1 MKNVRLFSIS
11 ALVALCAVMFSGCLS
26 PEAEF
31 PGFQPGETY
40 TPKIGVTYYPFI
52 RKMKRLARP
61 IPDYQGWT
69 DERMSRDLRRM
80 QESGVNWVIPVVDLT
95 ELNEFAMQRLQRF
108 IAIRNELGPKM
119 PQISFCLESEDYR
132 EQQMLAFLGWLTQPD
147 LLGQQALL
155 HWQGKVLLILG
166 KGLENCT
173 SHHPALAFRRTTP
186 YARQWLWQAPASP
199 DQQLALSPNGEQ
211 IFIQAGLV
219 DRAQSPKRGSI
230 VWLTPR
236 KKGKTLRNALWQ
248 AASLRAPF
256 ICIASW
262 NDFESGDFIEP
273 NSLDGEHLFRT
284 LTQET
289 GRIQQR

>member
-1 MKNVRLFSIS
+1 MS
-11 ALVALCAVMFSGCLS
+11 ALLPLCAVVFSGCLS
-26 PEAEF
+26 PEASF

-40 TPKIGVTYYPFI
+40 TPTIGVTYHPFI

-61 IPDYQGWT
+61 IPDYRGWT

-80 QESGVNWVIPVVDLT
+80 QESGVNWVIPVLDLT
-95 ELNEFAMQRLQRF
+95 ELNEFAKQRLQRF
-108 IAIRNELGPKM
+108 IAIRNELGSQM
-119 PQISFCLESEDYR
+119 PQITFCLESEDYR
-132 EQQMLAFLGWLTQPD
+132 EQQILAFLGWLTQPD
-147 LLGQQALL
+147 LLGEQALL

-173 SHHPALAFRRTTP
+173 AHHPALAFRRTTP
-186 YARQWLWQAPASP
+186 YARQWLWEAPAAP
-199 DQQLALSPNGEQ
+199 DQKLALSPNGEQ
-211 IFIQAGLV
+211 VFIQAGLV
-219 DRAQSPKRGSI
+219 DRAQSPKRESI
-230 VWLTPR
+230 VWLKAR

-248 AASLRAPF
+248 AASLRAEF

-284 LTQET
+284 LIRET
-289 GRIQQR
+289 ARVQQR